1 MLELVTVSLLNG
13 VVYGLLLFM
22 LSSGLTLI
30 FSMMGVL
37 NFAHASVFMLG
48 AYLSFQFG
56 RWVGFWPALVVAPLA
71 CALAG
76 AAIER
81 YGLRRVHTSGHVAEI
96 LFTFGLAYVIEE
108 IVTMIW
114 GRNAVANNVP
124 AVLDFPL
131 FTVFGSTFPAYK
143 GLMMAI
149 SVAMFVFLYLAL
161 KRTRIG
167 LVIQAA
173 LTHPRMVSALGHDV
187 PGVFVLVFAVGSG
200 LAGLAGVIGGFMLL
214 TQPTLAHA
222 IGPIVFVVV
231 VVGGLGSL
239 AGALIAS
246 MLIGILQTFAVAV
259 DYSLLDLLRALGVAV
274 SRASPFHE
282 VLGVKLATAAP
293 IVPYLLLVLMLIVR
307 PRGLLGTRDV

>member
-13 VVYGLLLFM
+13 IVYGLLLFM

-48 AYLSFQFG
+48 AYLSYQFG
-56 RWVGFWPALVVAPLA
+56 RWVGFWPALVIAPLA
-71 CALAG
+71 CALLG

-81 YGLRRVHTSGHVAEI
+81 YGLRRVHASGHVAEI
-96 LFTFGLAYVIEE
+96 LFTAGLAYVIEE
-108 IVTMIW
+108 LVTMTW
-114 GRNAVANNVP
+114 GRNAVANPVP
-124 AVLDFPL
+124 AAIDFPL
-131 FTVFGSTFPAYK
+131 FHVFGSAFPAYK

-149 SVAMFVFLYLAL
+149 SVAMFVFLWLAL
-161 KRTRIG
+161 SKTRIG
-167 LVIQAA
+167 LVIQAS

-187 PGVFVLVFAVGSG
+187 PGVFVLVFAIGSG

-239 AGALIAS
+239 PGALVAS

-259 DYSLLDLLRALGVAV
+259 DYSLLDLLRAGGVAV
-274 SRASPFHE
+274 ARASPWYE
-282 VLGVKLATAAP
+282 LLAVKLATAAP
-293 IVPYLLLVLMLIVR
+293 IVPYLLLALMLIVR
-307 PRGLLGTRDV
+307 PRGLLGTRDA